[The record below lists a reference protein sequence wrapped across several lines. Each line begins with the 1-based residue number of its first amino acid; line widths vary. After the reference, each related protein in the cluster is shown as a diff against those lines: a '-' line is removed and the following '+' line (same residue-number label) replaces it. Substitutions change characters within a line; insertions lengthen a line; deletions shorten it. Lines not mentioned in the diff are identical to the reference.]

1 MCLGFVDDT
10 PLRQAVR
17 NPIKGGECT
26 NFSHLD
32 TIMDKVYRRERKL
45 RTLQSH
51 LDGGTFPKCLGIKTF
66 PRLKTSQ
73 GQAIIEE
80 ACNEVKQL
88 ILIQMIEEQR
98 FALAQTQ
105 KEVKSCPLEMIKTLR
120 KEIKSLRAKLKQAER
135 EKTEVVVKQE
145 EPEN

>member
-1 MCLGFVDDT
+1 
-10 PLRQAVR
+10 
-17 NPIKGGECT
+17 
-26 NFSHLD
+26 
-32 TIMDKVYRRERKL
+32 MDKVYRRERKL

-66 PRLKTSQ
+66 PHLKTSQ

-80 ACNEVKQL
+80 ACEEVKQL

-120 KEIKSLRAKLKQAER
+120 KEIKSLRAQLKQAKR
-135 EKTEVVVKQE
+135 EKVVESPVKQE
-145 EPEN
+145 DKPNNTEIET

>member
-1 MCLGFVDDT
+1 
-10 PLRQAVR
+10 
-17 NPIKGGECT
+17 
-26 NFSHLD
+26 
-32 TIMDKVYRRERKL
+32 MDKVYRRERKL

-66 PRLKTSQ
+66 PHLKTSQ

-120 KEIKSLRAKLKQAER
+120 KEIKSLRARLKQAER
-135 EKTEVVVKQE
+135 EKTEVVVKQV

>member
-1 MCLGFVDDT
+1 ME
-10 PLRQAVR
+10 R
-17 NPIKGGECT
+17 
-26 NFSHLD
+26 
-32 TIMDKVYRRERKL
+32 VYRRERKL

-51 LDGGTFPKCLGIKTF
+51 LDGGTFPKSLGIKTF

-73 GQAIIEE
+73 GQAIIQE
-80 ACNEVKQL
+80 ACEEVKQL

-120 KEIKSLRAKLKQAER
+120 KEIKSLRAQLQKAKQENS
-135 EKTEVVVKQE
+135 ENSGKQE

>member
-1 MCLGFVDDT
+1 M
-10 PLRQAVR
+10 
-17 NPIKGGECT
+17 E
-26 NFSHLD
+26 
-32 TIMDKVYRRERKL
+32 KVYRRERKL

-51 LDGGTFPKCLGIKTF
+51 LDGGTFPKSLGIKTF

-80 ACNEVKQL
+80 ACEEVKQL

-120 KEIKSLRAKLKQAER
+120 KEIKSLRAQLKQAKR
-135 EKTEVVVKQE
+135 EKAEDAESPVKQE

>member
-1 MCLGFVDDT
+1 M
-10 PLRQAVR
+10 
-17 NPIKGGECT
+17 E
-26 NFSHLD
+26 
-32 TIMDKVYRRERKL
+32 KVYRRERKL

-51 LDGGTFPKCLGIKTF
+51 LDGGTFPKSLGIKTF
-66 PRLKTSQ
+66 PSLKTSQ

-88 ILIQMIEEQR
+88 ILIQMIEEQQ

-120 KEIKSLRAKLKQAER
+120 KEVKSLRAQLKQAER